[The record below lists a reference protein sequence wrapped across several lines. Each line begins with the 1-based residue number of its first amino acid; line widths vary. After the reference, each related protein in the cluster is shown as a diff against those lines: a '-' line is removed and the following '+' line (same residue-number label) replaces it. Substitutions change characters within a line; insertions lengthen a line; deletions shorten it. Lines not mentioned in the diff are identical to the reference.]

1 MNRRTAG
8 AIIVTVAA
16 LAMLAVAALSVDG
29 GVCVDRGLGRT
40 FVACSGL

>member
-1 MNRRTAG
+1 MSSRTAG

-16 LAMLAVAALSVDG
+16 LAMLAVAALTVDG
-29 GVCVDRGLGRT
+29 GICVDGGLGRT